1 MTEKMGSQ
9 MGSQYQIDLDQA
21 RSYNELMDIYSL
33 HQFIIRKGKC
43 LDQTQEFV
51 SFKRTYIA
59 QWGSI
64 SYIIH
69 LLEKMLGAANVEIA
83 YVDGKELV
91 KLSEESSELNKPTNE
106 NLFDCIV
113 NKDEV
118 GKNIKIPTRM
128 FRGPKGPEYAAVAI

>member
-1 MTEKMGSQ
+1 
-9 MGSQYQIDLDQA
+9 
-21 RSYNELMDIYSL
+21 
-33 HQFIIRKGKC
+33 
-43 LDQTQEFV
+43 
-51 SFKRTYIA
+51 
-59 QWGSI
+59 
-64 SYIIH
+64 
-69 LLEKMLGAANVEIA
+69 MLGAANVEIA